1 MRVERFIQT
10 WGTVI
15 VVDAAA
21 PALDEGSL
29 NAAIDKVTLFFH
41 HVDDVFST

>member
-15 VVDAAA
+15 VVDAARELGMSA
-21 PALDEGSL
+21 DQVHHEE
-29 NAAIDKVTLFFH
+29 FEFH
-41 HVDDVFST
+41 KTVVGV

>member
-1 MRVERFIQT
+1 VRVERFIQT

-21 PALDEGSL
+21 PALDEAAL
-29 NAAIDKVTLFFH
+29 NSAITNSAITKAGL
-41 HVDDVFST
+41 

>member
-1 MRVERFIQT
+1 VRVERFIQT

-21 PALDEGSL
+21 PALDEAAL
-29 NAAIDKVTLFFH
+29 NSAITKAGL
-41 HVDDVFST
+41 